1 MARNGGELEGL
12 SGAGR
17 VYGTSEIAVNYTPGH
32 NISVIR
38 CVSVQFWFVK
48 SKMELDIQYVRLCI
62 HFSKVDDFRKL
73 GNMRIR
79 KLGGDTT

>member
-1 MARNGGELEGL
+1 
-12 SGAGR
+12 
-17 VYGTSEIAVNYTPGH
+17 
-32 NISVIR
+32 
-38 CVSVQFWFVK
+38 
-48 SKMELDIQYVRLCI
+48 MELDIQYVRLCI